1 MKKIFLL
8 FVALVLIGCV
18 PPAEELAGVEPLDDF
33 EEVQEVQ
40 EIVVGESTPEP
51 VEEVKAPFEEAKQEV
66 NNQTVNTTTQPAST
80 ANASTQST
88 PSSTSSQQYKV
99 GEPIS
104 MGEGEKKIIVMG

>member
-1 MKKIFLL
+1 VKKLFLL
-8 FVALVLIGCV
+8 FVALMLVGCV
-18 PPAEELAGVEPLDDF
+18 PPAEELAGVAPV

-51 VEEVKAPFEEAKQEV
+51 AEEVKEPVEEVKQEV
-66 NNQTVNTTTQPAST
+66 NNQTSNTTTQPAST
-80 ANASTQST
+80 ANVSNTTQSKPAKSQT
-88 PSSTSSQQYKV
+88 QQYVV